1 MVLYNVKKIFNGHIF
16 IIFIIFYFSFFI
28 NKHFG
33 NIGVFPIDTFLHYD
47 SGYRIL
53 NNQYPTRDFWVSFL
67 GKKLGKKGT
76 SNEQS
81 HQ

>member
-1 MVLYNVKKIFNGHIF
+1 MVLYNIKKILNVHIF

-53 NNQYPTRDFWVSFL
+53 NNQYPTRDFWVTSGIFIDFL
-67 GKKLGKKGT
+67 
-76 SNEQS
+76 EA
-81 HQ
+81 